1 MMGLCF
7 KIQQFYF
14 FYFLLLPYFYKKT
27 MLQIFFITTLLAFG
41 TSAPQE
47 AKLDCSD
54 FKTGKFRMLDE
65 NKKEQN
71 VTVIRT
77 ATTQTESDEESSYK
91 VTLSITWTGDC
102 SYYLEYVSGG
112 NERDNP
118 FKGKKLFVEIVEVK
132 GKMYKYAAWFAG
144 EEEQKIYGWIKKL
157 SNE

>member
-1 MMGLCF
+1 
-7 KIQQFYF
+7 
-14 FYFLLLPYFYKKT
+14 
-27 MLQIFFITTLLAFG
+27 MLQIFFITTLLVFG

-65 NKKEQN
+65 NKKEQK
-71 VTVIRT
+71 VTTIRT
-77 ATTQTESDEESSYK
+77 ATTQIETEDDNSYQ
-91 VTLSITWTGDC
+91 VTLKITWTDDC

-132 GKMYKYAAWFAG
+132 GKMYKYEAWFIG
-144 EEEQKIYGWIKKL
+144 DEEKLTGWIKKV
-157 SNE
+157 E